1 MKYLTNQLTQLLMC
15 KVETG
20 TFSMM
25 DLPPLSGDL
34 EHLKKT
40 LDLVVISTI
49 GQEICKDSALLP
61 DPHRMIVY
69 SSKKPPEELLLSED
83 SARGCCSTSNDSSSD
98 KYLIVI
104 CPTKHQGGNLTLIGL
119 NGSENFFQ
127 CHNVNVF
134 DTMFFYIIFD
144 PTLEHTITDVT
155 DGFCVH
161 IVYKLYKRAV
171 VLTIER
177 RFRQIVPIAS
187 LCDIGRSLLNEE
199 LLNKTNVLI
208 SFDDLLLLEA
218 FLDKNS
224 IDYIRAYATVSN
236 FHEIQVVYDEDVLD
250 FAPNSYQLG
259 GETTS
264 RGRRAPELSLQ
275 TQMGSG
281 YPTTFAELTDV
292 VIKNQ
297 SINTIAR
304 YIVTQKIAL
313 PNHKRTMTSVFRG
326 HCVPDQSVCVDSFE
340 FEIKTP
346 VYFLLNP
353 VMATQNEIDEYTRA
367 VLQKNNEEIRWPDNG
382 LKQHAINIVL

>member
-61 DPHRMIVY
+61 EPHRMIVY
-69 SSKKPPEELLLSED
+69 SSKKPPKELLLSED
-83 SARGCCSTSNDSSSD
+83 SARGCCSTSNDNSSD

-127 CHNVNVF
+127 CHNVF

-177 RFRQIVPIAS
+177 RFRQIVPVAS
-187 LCDIGRSLLNEE
+187 LRDIGRSFPEGEE

-218 FLDKNS
+218 FFDKNS

-250 FAPNSYQLG
+250 FAPNSYPNG
-259 GETTS
+259 
-264 RGRRAPELSLQ
+264 Q

-326 HCVPDQSVCVDSFE
+326 HCVPDQSARVDSFE

-353 VMATQNEIDEYTRA
+353 VMATQNEIDEYIRA
-367 VLQKNNEEIRWPDNG
+367 VLQKNNEEIRWADNG
-382 LKQHAINIVL
+382 LKQHAVNIVLSN

>member
-1 MKYLTNQLTQLLMC
+1 MKYLTNQLTQLLIC

-61 DPHRMIVY
+61 EPHRMIVY

-83 SARGCCSTSNDSSSD
+83 STRGCCSTSNDSSSD

-119 NGSENFFQ
+119 NGSENLFQ

-177 RFRQIVPIAS
+177 RFRQIVPVAS
-187 LCDIGRSLLNEE
+187 LRDSLLNEE

-218 FLDKNS
+218 FFDKNS

-250 FAPNSYQLG
+250 FAPNSYPL
-259 GETTS
+259 
-264 RGRRAPELSLQ
+264 PEPNPFGIWYPN
-275 TQMGSG
+275 GSG

-326 HCVPDQSVCVDSFE
+326 HCVPDQSVCVE

-353 VMATQNEIDEYTRA
+353 VMATQNEIDEYIRA
-367 VLQKNNEEIRWPDNG
+367 VLQKNNEEIRWADNG
-382 LKQHAINIVL
+382 LKQHAVNIVLSK

>member
-1 MKYLTNQLTQLLMC
+1 
-15 KVETG
+15 
-20 TFSMM
+20 
-25 DLPPLSGDL
+25 
-34 EHLKKT
+34 
-40 LDLVVISTI
+40 
-49 GQEICKDSALLP
+49 
-61 DPHRMIVY
+61 
-69 SSKKPPEELLLSED
+69 
-83 SARGCCSTSNDSSSD
+83 
-98 KYLIVI
+98 
-104 CPTKHQGGNLTLIGL
+104 
-119 NGSENFFQ
+119 
-127 CHNVNVF
+127 
-134 DTMFFYIIFD
+134 MFFYIIFD

-177 RFRQIVPIAS
+177 RFRQIVPVAS
-187 LCDIGRSLLNEE
+187 LRDIGRSLLNEE

-218 FLDKNS
+218 FFDKNS

-250 FAPNSYQLG
+250 FAPNSYP
-259 GETTS
+259 TT
-264 RGRRAPELSLQ
+264 
-275 TQMGSG
+275 G

-326 HCVPDQSVCVDSFE
+326 HCVPDQSVE

-353 VMATQNEIDEYTRA
+353 VMATQNEIDEYIRA
-367 VLQKNNEEIRWPDNG
+367 VLQKNNEEIHWADNG
-382 LKQHAINIVL
+382 LKQHAVNIVLSNF

>member
-15 KVETG
+15 KVETE

-61 DPHRMIVY
+61 EPHRMIVY

-83 SARGCCSTSNDSSSD
+83 SARGCCSTSNDNSSD

-104 CPTKHQGGNLTLIGL
+104 CPTEHRGGNLMLIGL

-177 RFRQIVPIAS
+177 RFRQIVPVAS
-187 LCDIGRSLLNEE
+187 LRDSLLNEE

-218 FLDKNS
+218 FFDKNS

-250 FAPNSYQLG
+250 FAPNSYPL
-259 GETTS
+259 
-264 RGRRAPELSLQ
+264 PEPNPFGIWYPN
-275 TQMGSG
+275 GSG

-326 HCVPDQSVCVDSFE
+326 HCVPDQSVCVE

-353 VMATQNEIDEYTRA
+353 VMATQNEIVEYIRA
-367 VLQKNNEEIRWPDNG
+367 VLQKNIEEIRWADNG
-382 LKQHAINIVL
+382 LKQHAVNIVLSK

>member
-61 DPHRMIVY
+61 EPHRMIVY

-83 SARGCCSTSNDSSSD
+83 SARGCCD

-119 NGSENFFQ
+119 NGSE
-127 CHNVNVF
+127 CHNVNV
-134 DTMFFYIIFD
+134 FFYIIFD

-177 RFRQIVPIAS
+177 RFRHTS
-187 LCDIGRSLLNEE
+187 LREFPEGEE

-218 FLDKNS
+218 FFDKNS

-250 FAPNSYQLG
+250 FAPNSY
-259 GETTS
+259 
-264 RGRRAPELSLQ
+264 PN
-275 TQMGSG
+275 GSG

-292 VIKNQ
+292 VIKNH
-297 SINTIAR
+297 TIAR

-326 HCVPDQSVCVDSFE
+326 HCVCV
-340 FEIKTP
+340 EIKTP

-353 VMATQNEIDEYTRA
+353 VMATQNEIDEYIRA
-367 VLQKNNEEIRWPDNG
+367 VLQKNNEEIRWADNG
-382 LKQHAINIVL
+382 LKQHAVNIVL

>member
-61 DPHRMIVY
+61 EPHRMIVY

-83 SARGCCSTSNDSSSD
+83 SARGCCSTSNDNSSD

-127 CHNVNVF
+127 CHNVSVF

-144 PTLEHTITDVT
+144 PTLEHTVTDVT

-177 RFRQIVPIAS
+177 RFRVPVAS
-187 LCDIGRSLLNEE
+187 LRDIGRSFPEGEE

-218 FLDKNS
+218 FFDKNS
-224 IDYIRAYATVSN
+224 IDYIRVYATVSN

-250 FAPNSYQLG
+250 FAPNSYPG
-259 GETTS
+259 
-264 RGRRAPELSLQ
+264 Q

-281 YPTTFAELTDV
+281 CPTTFAELTDV
-292 VIKNQ
+292 VIKTQ

-353 VMATQNEIDEYTRA
+353 VMATQNEIDEYIRA
-367 VLQKNNEEIRWPDNG
+367 VLQKNNEEIHWADNG
-382 LKQHAINIVL
+382 LKQHAVNIVLSK

>member
-1 MKYLTNQLTQLLMC
+1 
-15 KVETG
+15 
-20 TFSMM
+20 MM

-61 DPHRMIVY
+61 EPHRMIVY

-83 SARGCCSTSNDSSSD
+83 SARGCCSTSNDNSSD

-127 CHNVNVF
+127 CH
-134 DTMFFYIIFD
+134 DTTFFYIIFD

-177 RFRQIVPIAS
+177 RFLQIVPFPE
-187 LCDIGRSLLNEE
+187 GEE

-218 FLDKNS
+218 FFDKNS

-236 FHEIQVVYDEDVLD
+236 FREIQVVYDEDVLD
-250 FAPNSYQLG
+250 FAPNSYPLSQSD
-259 GETTS
+259 E
-264 RGRRAPELSLQ
+264 RAPDPDRQ

-326 HCVPDQSVCVDSFE
+326 DQSVCVDSFE

-353 VMATQNEIDEYTRA
+353 VMATQNDIDEYIRA
-367 VLQKNNEEIRWPDNG
+367 VLQKNNEIRWADNG
-382 LKQHAINIVL
+382 LKQRAVNIMLSK

>member
-1 MKYLTNQLTQLLMC
+1 MKYLTNQLTQLFMC

-61 DPHRMIVY
+61 EPHRMIVY
-69 SSKKPPEELLLSED
+69 SSKKPPEELLFSED
-83 SARGCCSTSNDSSSD
+83 SARGCCSTSNDNSSD

-134 DTMFFYIIFD
+134 DYIIFD

-177 RFRQIVPIAS
+177 RFRQIVPVAS
-187 LCDIGRSLLNEE
+187 LRDIGRSFPEGE

-218 FLDKNS
+218 FFDKNS

-250 FAPNSYQLG
+250 FAPNSYQIPKG
-259 GETTS
+259 SGARCPS
-264 RGRRAPELSLQ
+264 GNGYPGQ

-326 HCVPDQSVCVDSFE
+326 HCVPDQSVCVE

-353 VMATQNEIDEYTRA
+353 VMATQNEIDEYIRA
-367 VLQKNNEEIRWPDNG
+367 VLQKNNEEIHWADNG
-382 LKQHAINIVL
+382 LKQHAVNIVLSK

>member
-1 MKYLTNQLTQLLMC
+1 
-15 KVETG
+15 
-20 TFSMM
+20 MM

-61 DPHRMIVY
+61 EPHRMIVY

-83 SARGCCSTSNDSSSD
+83 SARGCCSTSNDNSSD

-104 CPTKHQGGNLTLIGL
+104 CPTKHRGGNLTLIGL
-119 NGSENFFQ
+119 NGSEN
-127 CHNVNVF
+127 VNVC

-171 VLTIER
+171 VSTIER
-177 RFRQIVPIAS
+177 RFRQIVPVAS
-187 LCDIGRSLLNEE
+187 LRDIGRSLLNEE

-218 FLDKNS
+218 FFDKNS

-250 FAPNSYQLG
+250 FAPRATGSGNGYP
-259 GETTS
+259 TT
-264 RGRRAPELSLQ
+264 GQ

-353 VMATQNEIDEYTRA
+353 VMATQNEIDEYIRA
-367 VLQKNNEEIRWPDNG
+367 VLQKNNEEIHWADNG
-382 LKQHAINIVL
+382 LKQHAVNIVLSTPKNFFF

>member
-61 DPHRMIVY
+61 EPHRMIVY

-83 SARGCCSTSNDSSSD
+83 SARGCCSTSNDNSSD

-104 CPTKHQGGNLTLIGL
+104 CPTEHRGGNLMLIGL

-177 RFRQIVPIAS
+177 RFRQIVPVAS
-187 LCDIGRSLLNEE
+187 LRDIGRSFPEGEE

-218 FLDKNS
+218 FFDKNR

-250 FAPNSYQLG
+250 FAPNSYPG
-259 GETTS
+259 
-264 RGRRAPELSLQ
+264 P
-275 TQMGSG
+275 G

-292 VIKNQ
+292 VIKNLKNQ
-297 SINTIAR
+297 SIAR

-353 VMATQNEIDEYTRA
+353 VMATQNEIDEYIRA
-367 VLQKNNEEIRWPDNG
+367 VLQKNNEEIHWADNG
-382 LKQHAINIVL
+382 LKQHAVNIVQTVDRYH

>member
-1 MKYLTNQLTQLLMC
+1 MSLNQLTQLLMC

-20 TFSMM
+20 TFSM
-25 DLPPLSGDL
+25 DLPPLSDDL

-61 DPHRMIVY
+61 EPHRMIVY

-83 SARGCCSTSNDSSSD
+83 SARGCCSTSNED

-119 NGSENFFQ
+119 NGSEQ
-127 CHNVNVF
+127 CHN
-134 DTMFFYIIFD
+134 MFFYIIFD

-177 RFRQIVPIAS
+177 RFRQIVPVA
-187 LCDIGRSLLNEE
+187 LLRDIGRSFPE
-199 LLNKTNVLI
+199 LNKTNVLI

-250 FAPNSYQLG
+250 FAPNGY
-259 GETTS
+259 
-264 RGRRAPELSLQ
+264 PN
-275 TQMGSG
+275 GSG

-292 VIKNQ
+292 VIKNH
-297 SINTIAR
+297 TIAR

-326 HCVPDQSVCVDSFE
+326 HCVPDNFE

-353 VMATQNEIDEYTRA
+353 VMATQNEIDEYIRA
-367 VLQKNNEEIRWPDNG
+367 VLQKNNEEIRWADNG
-382 LKQHAINIVL
+382 LKQHAVNF

>member
-1 MKYLTNQLTQLLMC
+1 MKYLTNQLAQLLMC

-61 DPHRMIVY
+61 EPHRMIVY

-83 SARGCCSTSNDSSSD
+83 SARGCCSTSNDNSSD

-104 CPTKHQGGNLTLIGL
+104 CPTKHRGGNLTLIGL
-119 NGSENFFQ
+119 NGSENF
-127 CHNVNVF
+127 NVCDIC

-177 RFRQIVPIAS
+177 RFRQIVPVAS
-187 LCDIGRSLLNEE
+187 LRDIGRSLLNEE

-218 FLDKNS
+218 FFDKNS

-250 FAPNSYQLG
+250 FAPNSYPTPSG
-259 GETTS
+259 SGRYPTT
-264 RGRRAPELSLQ
+264 
-275 TQMGSG
+275 G

-326 HCVPDQSVCVDSFE
+326 HCVPDQSVE

-353 VMATQNEIDEYTRA
+353 VMATPNEIDEYIRA
-367 VLQKNNEEIRWPDNG
+367 VLQKNNEEIHWADNG
-382 LKQHAINIVL
+382 LKQHAVNIVLSNF

>member
-1 MKYLTNQLTQLLMC
+1 MKYLTNQLAQLLMC

-61 DPHRMIVY
+61 EPHRMIVY

-83 SARGCCSTSNDSSSD
+83 SARGCCSTSNDNSSD

-104 CPTKHQGGNLTLIGL
+104 CPTKHRGGNLTLIGL
-119 NGSENFFQ
+119 NGSENF
-127 CHNVNVF
+127 NVC

-171 VLTIER
+171 VSTIER
-177 RFRQIVPIAS
+177 RFRQIVPVAS
-187 LCDIGRSLLNEE
+187 LRDIGRSLLNEE

-218 FLDKNS
+218 FFDKNS

-250 FAPNSYQLG
+250 FAPRATGSGNGYP
-259 GETTS
+259 TT
-264 RGRRAPELSLQ
+264 GQ

-353 VMATQNEIDEYTRA
+353 VMATQNEIDEYIRA
-367 VLQKNNEEIRWPDNG
+367 VLQKNNEEIHWADNG
-382 LKQHAINIVL
+382 LKQHAVNIVLSTPKNFFF